1 MNMIANFAIK
11 PLLPINVG
19 RDGGVSTLGDATA
32 TAGVAIGQMRPMLD
46 DVEGTTVGTDYALS
60 KRVGHGYASF
70 SGAWSELMTGI

>member
-1 MNMIANFAIK
+1 MNIIANFAIE

-32 TAGVAIGQMRPMLD
+32 TACIAIGQMRPMLD
-46 DVEGTTVGTDYALS
+46 DIEDTTVGTDYALS

-70 SGAWSELMTGI
+70 SGAWSELMMGR